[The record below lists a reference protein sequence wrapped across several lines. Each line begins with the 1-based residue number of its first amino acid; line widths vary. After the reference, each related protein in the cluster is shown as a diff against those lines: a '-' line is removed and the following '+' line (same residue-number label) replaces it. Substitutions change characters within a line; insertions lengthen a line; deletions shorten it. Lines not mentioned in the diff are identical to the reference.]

1 MSDFLD
7 SAGLL
12 GLCIAMLD
20 PITFEVIL
28 VLIIICVIGF
38 LVKTVWYVA
47 ERLVHGRHKGSKWR
61 YVLSAYW
68 KLEAAP
74 SRLRP
79 FRIRLWYRILA
90 LATSVQ
96 NNIANIIGRVKRFFH
111 SGGNPR
117 TLLPLAHNSNWNT
130 VRFCASE
137 PPTVENGRYDLWL
150 QAIRRH
156 EMEVIK
162 DPSMV
167 TQAEDKEG
175 AAHFWQCSQSPEGLR
190 LKVIKTQAHVRA
202 IR

>member
-74 SRLRP
+74 SRFRP

-96 NNIANIIGRVKRFFH
+96 TNIANTIGRVKRFFH

-130 VRFCASE
+130 VRLCASE
-137 PPTVENGRYDLWL
+137 PLTVKNERYDFWH
-150 QAIRRH
+150 QAVRLH
-156 EMEVIK
+156 EMNVK
-162 DPSMV
+162 GDV
-167 TQAEDKEG
+167 TQAEDKESAG
-175 AAHFWQCSQSPEGLR
+175 HFCQCSQSPEGLR